1 MKKSH
6 FELKNYVTATSV
18 FVLAVV
24 AGILIFFGCVQIC
37 AGEFSENFKD
47 QCGKTE
53 RASVDDS
60 GYQLSVSE

>member
-24 AGILIFFGCVQIC
+24 AGILIFF
-37 AGEFSENFKD
+37 KD

>member
-24 AGILIFFGCVQIC
+24 AGILILFGCVQ
-37 AGEFSENFKD
+37 
-47 QCGKTE
+47 
-53 RASVDDS
+53 RSVQVNS
-60 GYQLSVSE
+60 QKSL

>member
-24 AGILIFFGCVQIC
+24 TGILIFFGCVQR
-37 AGEFSENFKD
+37 SVQVNS
-47 QCGKTE
+47 QKTLKTNVE
-53 RASVDDS
+53 R
-60 GYQLSVSE
+60 QREHL

>member
-24 AGILIFFGCVQIC
+24 AGIC

>member
-24 AGILIFFGCVQIC
+24 AGILIFFGCVQRSVQVNSQKTLKTVWKDRESIC
-37 AGEFSENFKD
+37 GRFWISII
-47 QCGKTE
+47 
-53 RASVDDS
+53 SI
-60 GYQLSVSE
+60 